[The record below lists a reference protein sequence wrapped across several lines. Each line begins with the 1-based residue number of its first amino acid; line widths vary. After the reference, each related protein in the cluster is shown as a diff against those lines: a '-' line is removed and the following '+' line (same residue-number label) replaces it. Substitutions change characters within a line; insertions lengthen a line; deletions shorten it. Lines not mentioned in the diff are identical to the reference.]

1 MGLFQLV
8 ERAAYLSYLV
18 HTIYKSAWALSS
30 RQQHLLLAPTRLQ
43 SPSHDR
49 NKLGAGLNLP
59 LGGSIKRL
67 PSWNPSGMM
76 MAALQQLQLQGS
88 NPWVLNTGTSP
99 TCHHRMVYSNFTPFH
114 SSIIVGNSNSFIVLA
129 QGHSLLPTST
139 STFHL
144 GNVLVVPSLV
154 RNLLFVHQFNRDNL
168 CSIKFAPLVSLLRI
182 FRPYE
187 RCSLC

>member
-1 MGLFQLV
+1 MQRSRGRGASRALSFWPMGLFQLV
-8 ERAAYLSYLV
+8 EHAAYLSYLV
-18 HTIYKSAWALSS
+18 RTIYKSAWALSS

-88 NPWVLNTGTSP
+88 NPWVLNTGTTS
-99 TCHHRMVYSNFTPFH
+99 HMSSSDGILQLYSLPLFH
-114 SSIIVGNSNSFIVLA
+114 YCW
-129 QGHSLLPTST
+129 Q
-139 STFHL
+139 
-144 GNVLVVPSLV
+144 
-154 RNLLFVHQFNRDNL
+154 
-168 CSIKFAPLVSLLRI
+168 
-182 FRPYE
+182 
-187 RCSLC
+187 